1 MTPMSEPALQQAPT
15 DEGAPELSSHDR
27 ILLSARHLFAAEGYE
42 NTTTA
47 AIARAAGTSES
58 QLIKHFGSKEGL
70 LEAIFEDAW
79 LRLGDRIGQSLEQ
92 APTPLAKLGSLSE
105 LILSALERDAD
116 LRTLMLLEGRRI
128 RRRGQVVGLSRGFLR
143 VVRLIDGLFEE
154 MQQRGELRA
163 GLHPQAARSVL
174 VGAFEGL
181 LRDRLLA
188 ERVDYPAA
196 YGPREVRA
204 AFGVV
209 LDGFMARDG
218 HQPAR

>member
-1 MTPMSEPALQQAPT
+1 MTGGMHEQAVQTAPAAEAP
-15 DEGAPELSSHDR
+15 GELSSHDR
-27 ILLSARHLFAAEGYE
+27 ILLAGRHLFAADGYE
-42 NTTTA
+42 NTTTS

-79 LRLGDRIGQSLEQ
+79 LRLGERMGLALEQ

-105 LILSALERDAD
+105 LIFSALERDAD

-143 VVRLIDGLFEE
+143 VVQLIDGLFEE
-154 MQQRGELRA
+154 MRQRGELRP
-163 GLHPQAARSVL
+163 GLDPQAARSVL

-181 LRDRLLA
+181 LRDQLLA

-196 YGPREVRA
+196 YGPREVRV
-204 AFGVV
+204 AFGAV

-218 HQPAR
+218 QPAR